1 MPSTTPDF
9 STVTCGACS
18 LSAAL
23 LPASLKV
30 DGVRALRRGSA
41 SPGLPRSAFGQASS
55 KLVGGIAPGS
65 STGAAADGLGRKSAD
80 KRAGASGSLA
90 RAAARSRSL
99 REDDVNSRLRFGF
112 AGDVASA
119 GDGAGGASAES
130 RSSTQG
136 GAALGS
142 GAVTG
147 SGAG

>member
-80 KRAGASGSLA
+80 KRSGASGSLA

-112 AGDVASA
+112 AGGVASA
-119 GDGAGGASAES
+119 GAGGAPAQS